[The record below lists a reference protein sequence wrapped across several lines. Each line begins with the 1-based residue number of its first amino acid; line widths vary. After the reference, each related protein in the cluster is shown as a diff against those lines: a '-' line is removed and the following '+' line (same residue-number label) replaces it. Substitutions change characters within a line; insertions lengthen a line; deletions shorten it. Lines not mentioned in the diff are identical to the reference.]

1 MEPLYKWQGSKR
13 RLLKY
18 ILNHVPNYNTYYEPF
33 FGSGA
38 LFFNLEP
45 KTAVISDVQQEP
57 IMVLNQ
63 VKNDYKNLFYEL
75 VDIEKNLQKHGE
87 PYYYE
92 LRQDFNECKTAAKFL
107 GLLYYG
113 YNGLIRFDKKG
124 NWNVP
129 FGKRGTNDDKQ
140 KVNISEIFNLNKL
153 ERYSN
158 FFNNNS
164 YKIRQNSFEDII
176 PDTKPGDLIFADP
189 PYLITKGL
197 YAGWD
202 LKKEE
207 KLATLLRD
215 AHKRKVKFILTN
227 VYIYKGNKNEE
238 LLDLYNG
245 FYFDYIDHVY
255 SLNQT
260 VKDKSVKEII
270 IYN

>member
-18 ILNHVPNYNTYYEPF
+18 ILNHIPSYNTYFEPF

-45 KTAVISDVQQEP
+45 KSAVISDIQQEP

-63 VKNDYKNLFYEL
+63 VKFDYQGLFQEL
-75 VDIEKNLQKHGE
+75 VDIEKNIQKYGE

-113 YNGLIRFDKKG
+113 YNGLIRFDKRG

-129 FGKRGTNDDKQ
+129 FGKRGTSSDKQ
-140 KVNISEIFNLNKL
+140 RVNISEIFDLDRL
-153 ERYSN
+153 SRYSN
-158 FFNNNS
+158 FINNGA
-164 YKIRQNSFEDII
+164 YKIQQGSFEDII
-176 PDTKPGDLIFADP
+176 PDAKPGDLIFADP

-197 YAGWD
+197 YSGWD

-207 KLATLLRD
+207 KLAELLRT
-215 AHKRKVKFILTN
+215 AHERKIKFILTN
-227 VYIYKGNKNEE
+227 VYVYKSHKNEE
-238 LLDLYNG
+238 LLELYEG
-245 FYFDYIDHVY
+245 FNFDYIDHTY

-260 VKDKSVKEII
+260 VKDKDVKEII